1 MLFKIISFCFQRFR
15 EGCRKRQFFFEMS
28 PLLINCVSEVLSYQ
42 RVYSGEVFKILL
54 LLQIKPGKCTEMY
67 LKILSTN
74 VKAESDNSLKGSMLC
89 FNQSLITAQ
98 CPAQTINNWR
108 SVSHYLLSLS
118 QDSTIA
124 LRFAT
129 LWNWYHCAPVLIEP
143 IPRRQWK
150 GQLHWWY
157 TISQ

>member
-28 PLLINCVSEVLSYQ
+28 PLLINCVSEVLSCQ

-74 VKAESDNSLKGSMLC
+74 VKAESDNSLRDQCYVLTNHWLLPSALPKLSTIDGLYHIIFCLC
-89 FNQSLITAQ
+89 RGTAQ
-98 CPAQTINNWR
+98 
-108 SVSHYLLSLS
+108 LLWDL
-118 QDSTIA
+118 QRCETDTIA
-124 LRFAT
+124 CINGTNPKKTMEGAASLMM
-129 LWNWYHCAPVLIEP
+129 YYQP
-143 IPRRQWK
+143 I
-150 GQLHWWY
+150 
-157 TISQ
+157 I

>member
-15 EGCRKRQFFFEMS
+15 EGCRKRQLFFEMS

-42 RVYSGEVFKILL
+42 RVYSGEVFEILL

-118 QDSTIA
+118 RDSTIA

>member
-1 MLFKIISFCFQRFR
+1 MLFKILSFCFQRFK

-74 VKAESDNSLKGSMLC
+74 VKAESDNSLKGSILC

-98 CPAQTINNWR
+98 IPAQTINNWR

>member
-28 PLLINCVSEVLSYQ
+28 PLLINCVSEVLSCQ

-98 CPAQTINNWR
+98 CPAHTINNWR
-108 SVSHYLLSLS
+108 SVPHYLLSLS
-118 QDSTIA
+118 RDSTIA

-150 GQLHWWY
+150 GQLHWWC
-157 TISQ
+157 TTSQ

>member
-1 MLFKIISFCFQRFR
+1 MLFKILNFCFQRFR
-15 EGCRKRQFFFEMS
+15 EGCRKRQFFVEMS
-28 PLLINCVSEVLSYQ
+28 LLLINCVSEVLSCQ

-129 LWNWYHCAPVLIEP
+129 LWNWYHCL
-143 IPRRQWK
+143 
-150 GQLHWWY
+150 Y
-157 TISQ
+157 

>member
-1 MLFKIISFCFQRFR
+1 MLFKILSFCFERFR

-28 PLLINCVSEVLSYQ
+28 PLLINCVSEVLSCQ

-98 CPAQTINNWR
+98 IPAQTINNWR

-129 LWNWYHCAPVLIEP
+129 LGNWYHCAPVLMEP